1 MVPINP
7 DTGKTDRRALS
18 ETEIMDFRIKMM
30 EEARSEVR
38 RGKQRARDSPDA
50 GESEGSGPTPSP
62 LARLGELTLESGGS
76 SAADTPADS
85 PSILPQPA
93 LPERPAPAPPSSS
106 KTRDTSGKSSPK
118 PPAAAPTQLLTG
130 VTVEVPRTSQML
142 DPTLRQASRSRS
154 DPSPTS
160 DDGNNAS
167 RIAVLERRQDQLE
180 NRLQELD
187 SRLKSLGG

>member
-1 MVPINP
+1 
-7 DTGKTDRRALS
+7 
-18 ETEIMDFRIKMM
+18 
-30 EEARSEVR
+30 
-38 RGKQRARDSPDA
+38 
-50 GESEGSGPTPSP
+50 
-62 LARLGELTLESGGS
+62 
-76 SAADTPADS
+76 
-85 PSILPQPA
+85 
-93 LPERPAPAPPSSS
+93 
-106 KTRDTSGKSSPK
+106 
-118 PPAAAPTQLLTG
+118 
-130 VTVEVPRTSQML
+130 ML

>member
-106 KTRDTSGKSSPK
+106 KTRDTSGKSSPS
-118 PPAAAPTQLLTG
+118 P
-130 VTVEVPRTSQML
+130 
-142 DPTLRQASRSRS
+142 LRQLPLSS
-154 DPSPTS
+154 
-160 DDGNNAS
+160 
-167 RIAVLERRQDQLE
+167 
-180 NRLQELD
+180 
-187 SRLKSLGG
+187 